1 MDVIGT
7 LVIIL
12 GVIGVVVFGSKR
24 ENGAFDTESNLTLS
38 LLKELWGRKEWII
51 FIVLME
57 LGVGGMFW
65 VSGIVDEVR
74 EGKVEDDRGDA
85 EGDRGIQG
93 MTGGRRTA
101 LSATPSLL
109 DRARHYFAYLQHF
122 ISLSRSFLKT
132 RLEHWAQSSSDI
144 AVRKLA
150 GLSYAITGGMYA
162 GITLILAKSFVKMV
176 SSAMKNDPLEPNQ
189 FSSPLSWL
197 IVVMLVTAGIAQICE
212 SSFSRCFLANAH
224 AVVDCLNAS
233 LKCYDSTFTVPIF
246 FATSVSS
253 FLFSSGIN

>member
-1 MDVIGT
+1 MFNFIFAYLLVGTPVTRLDILGT
-7 LVIIL
+7 LIIVL

-24 ENGAFDTESNLTLS
+24 QNGAFDTESNLTLS

-65 VSGIVDEVR
+65 VSGIIDEVR
-74 EGKVEDDRGDA
+74 EGKLEDDRGDVDG
-85 EGDRGIQG
+85 ERGIEG
-93 MTGGRRTA
+93 MTGGRRTT
-101 LSATPSLL
+101 LSPSPSLL
-109 DRARHYFAYLQHF
+109 DRLRHSLASLRHYVAR
-122 ISLSRSFLKT
+122 SRKFLKAH
-132 RLEHWAQSSSDI
+132 LESWAQSSSDI

-162 GITLILAKSFVKMV
+162 GITLILAKSFVKLV
-176 SSAMKNDPLEPNQ
+176 TSAMGRSDVEEPNQ

-212 SSFSRCFLANAH
+212 SSLYSHFVANAS
-224 AVVDCLNAS
+224 C
-233 LKCYDSTFTVPIF
+233 TT
-246 FATSVSS
+246 
-253 FLFSSGIN
+253 